1 LLAAWAGWRKVAMP
15 RRKMFLFILAALVQM
30 LFFGIMFYL
39 DARQMIAPDW
49 KSVFKLGLNPLVILF
64 YAFSMLPIWWSYRT
78 QYLFFENRFWV
89 TSMVQIMIIQITY
102 MVASYLGARQM
113 PTLREGLAL
122 GLVFISV
129 LIAGK
134 R

>member
-1 LLAAWAGWRKVAMP
+1 MLLFVLAAV
-15 RRKMFLFILAALVQM
+15 VQVV
-30 LFFGIMFYL
+30 FFGVMFFL

-49 KSVFKLGLNPLVILF
+49 KSVFKLGLNPLVIIF

-78 QYLFFENRFWV
+78 QYLFLEGRFWV
-89 TSMVQIMIIQITY
+89 ASMVQIMIIQVTY

-113 PTLREGLAL
+113 PSLREGIAL
-122 GLVFISV
+122 GLIFVSV